1 MFCENCGASLAGNEQ
16 FCPKCGNR
24 MINPT
29 SMEANPPIVEQPK
42 KHKKEKKKK
51 SKAKKVFITILCVLV
66 LVGIAGG
73 VLAYMWYTSPEQ
85 NILRA
90 LESGDYDEAI
100 SLYTDDYEGSS
111 KSIESVLQDR
121 LEKIKDDYINGEME
135 YAVAIMELDAIKK
148 MGVNEIEQELNDTRT
163 YINSLNQSRTAFETA
178 EKMFAEGDYEGA
190 IEQYQL
196 VSEDDSNYDTAKDKL
211 VDAIDKYREQVLS
224 EAETLAG
231 EGSYQEA
238 MKKIKTALEVI
249 PNDTKLQ
256 PEYEKYSADYVNSI
270 LTEVDGLVADGDY
283 NSAIS
288 QINEALKVVG
298 TNEEL
303 EAKLEDVQGSKP
315 VALSSLTPINGGW
328 TWNEGTPTDSF
339 GTTYSNASNFVVL
352 NNLSGEAKYAGENV
366 DIDGYYGIYETY
378 AEYRLYGDYAQLTFD
393 VVPHSSIEEEL
404 YGTVKVYTDDVLVF
418 SSPQITRKT
427 DLQNYQVDV
436 SNAEYI
442 KIVVDTVGDKDSV
455 LLMNC
460 MLSK

>member
-1 MFCENCGASLAGNEQ
+1 MFCEKCGASLVGNEQ

-24 MINPT
+24 MINPA
-29 SMEANPPIVEQPK
+29 SMETNQPIVEQPK

-73 VLAYMWYTSPEQ
+73 VLTYMWYTSPEQ

-90 LESGDYDEAI
+90 LEAGDYDEAI

-111 KSIESVLQDR
+111 TSIESVLQDR
-121 LEKIKDDYINGEME
+121 LVKIKDDYTNGEME

-148 MGVNEIEQELNDTRT
+148 MGVSEIEQEINDTRT

-238 MKKIKTALEVI
+238 MKKIKMALEVI

-270 LTEVDGLVADGDY
+270 LTEVEGLVAEGDY
-283 NSAIS
+283 NSGIS
-288 QINEALKVVG
+288 KINEALKVVG

-339 GTTYSNASNFVVL
+339 GNTYSDIAN
-352 NNLSGEAKYAGENV
+352 YAV
-366 DIDGYYGIYETY
+366 IQGYWIEEDTY
-378 AEYRLYGDYAQLTFD
+378 SEYRLNGEYKKISFLVG
-393 VVPHSSIEEEL
+393 PHADITENGNGKIQI
-404 YGTVKVYTDDVLVF
+404 YVDDVLVF
-418 SSPQITRKT
+418 CSPEIGRKT
-427 DLQNYQVDV
+427 DVEYYEIDI
-436 SNAEYI
+436 SNAKYI
-442 KIVVDTVGDKDSV
+442 KIVVSANHNGGTLEGWKNCI
-455 LLMNC
+455 LLMDC
-460 MLSK
+460 LLYK